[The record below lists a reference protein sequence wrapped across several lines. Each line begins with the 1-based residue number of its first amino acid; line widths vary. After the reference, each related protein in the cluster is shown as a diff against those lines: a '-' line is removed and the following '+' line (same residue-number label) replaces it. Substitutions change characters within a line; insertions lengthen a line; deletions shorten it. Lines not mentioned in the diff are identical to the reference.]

1 MDQSYDPSLYRI
13 RHSAAH
19 LMAQAVGELFD
30 GVRYA
35 IGPPIEDG
43 FYYDFELPRPAKDT
57 DLELIEAKMREIAAR
72 DEAIVRKELPRADA
86 LALCDGAGQAYKVEL
101 VQDLPEDEPISFYH
115 QGTWWDLCRGPHVDS
130 TSQTGFFRL
139 LSIAGAYW
147 RGDERNKM
155 LTRIYGTAW
164 ESQADLDAYIE
175 RLEEAKKRDHRVL
188 GKDLGLFMFSH
199 DVGPGLPIWLPRG
212 ATLRETLE
220 EFLKTEQLNRGYV
233 PVVSP
238 HIGSTRLYS
247 RSGHMS
253 TFREKMFPLM
263 EDKESGETFVLK
275 PMNCPH
281 HIMVYA
287 NDLRSYRDLPIR
299 IAEFGTVYR
308 YEQSGELNG
317 MLRVR
322 GFTQDDSHLFCT
334 PDQLA
339 SEFKGVVDL
348 MLLVLKR
355 LGLTDYKVRVGT
367 RDPASTKY
375 VGSDENWAAAQLA
388 IVQAVEEMG
397 MDYVISEGDA
407 AFYGPKLDLLVRDAL
422 GREWQM
428 GTVQVDYN
436 LPERFELEYIGE
448 DGKAHRPIM
457 LHRAPFGSLERM
469 IGLLVEHYGGAFP
482 LWLAPVQVGLL
493 PIADAQ
499 LGYAQ
504 EMAARLKAAGFRS
517 DIDARSERLG
527 HKIREAEMKKTP
539 YLLVMGKRDVE
550 NGTVSVRRRG
560 EGDLGAMSPEAF
572 LELLQAERNA

>member
-1 MDQSYDPSLYRI
+1 MDQSYDPNLYRI

-19 LMAQAVGELFD
+19 LMAQAVGEVFE

-57 DLELIEAKMREIAAR
+57 DLELIEAKMREIAGRA
-72 DEAIVRKELPRADA
+72 EPIVRNELPRAEA
-86 LALCDGAGQAYKVEL
+86 LALCQGAGQSYKVEL

-115 QGTWWDLCRGPHVDS
+115 QGPWWDLCRGPHVA
-130 TSQTGFFRL
+130 TTAETGHFRL

-164 ESQADLDAYIE
+164 ETQEALDGYLE

-188 GKDLGLFMFSH
+188 GKELGLFMFTH

-220 EFLKTEQLNRGYV
+220 EFLKQEQLDRGYV

-238 HIGSTRLYS
+238 HIGSTRLYA

-281 HIMVYA
+281 HIQVYA

-339 SEFKGVVDL
+339 SEFKGVVEL

-355 LGLTDYKVRVGT
+355 LGLEDYKVRVGT
-367 RDPASTKY
+367 RDPASDKY
-375 VGSDENWAAAQLA
+375 VGSDENWAAAQQA
-388 IVQAVEEMG
+388 IIQAVEDMG
-397 MDYVISEGDA
+397 MAYVVSEGDA

-517 DIDARSERLG
+517 DIDGRSERLG

-560 EGDLGAMSPEAF
+560 EGDLGAMSPDAF
-572 LELLQAERNA
+572 VEMLLAERNA